1 MAYVRPDGM
10 TSFAWATRQLALVC
24 ALATAAIATFATVD
38 AELEHRR
45 AATSARAAG
54 DHAGLSYLV
63 GRQRQLVLS
72 SVGGRSDELREGS
85 RLTRDI
91 QLLLA
96 GLRARAEGD
105 AANAAVALADSYD
118 AAARASALALGSAS
132 AGVHRRNVRE

>member
-45 AATSARAAG
+45 AATNARAAS

-63 GRQRQLVLS
+63 ERQRQLVLS
-72 SVGGRSDELREGS
+72 SVGGRSDEIREGT

-96 GLRARAEGD
+96 GIRARAEGD
-105 AANAAVALADSYD
+105 AAD
-118 AAARASALALGSAS
+118 AAANLADTYDTAADASALALSSAT
-132 AGVHRRNVRE
+132 AGVHR